1 MANSSSRYS
10 RKAATKRYK
19 RKYLLV
25 CEGDVTEPE
34 YFDQLK
40 GLYREAIINI
50 TCLKNHH
57 SDPTSLIKRANRE
70 IHSLLKGDEL
80 WIILDMDEWTKEQF
94 AELEQWSAPQKGRYV
109 AISRPCFEIWLI
121 MHETTLN
128 DWSKKA
134 CQSYFSENISRGKK
148 GLRLNWLTAEK
159 LKKAVTQAKTRDTGQ
174 VGIIPNVPT
183 SKVYQLIEN
192 IDRCKQTK

>member
-80 WIILDMDEWTKEQF
+80 
-94 AELEQWSAPQKGRYV
+94 
-109 AISRPCFEIWLI
+109 
-121 MHETTLN
+121 
-128 DWSKKA
+128 
-134 CQSYFSENISRGKK
+134 
-148 GLRLNWLTAEK
+148 
-159 LKKAVTQAKTRDTGQ
+159 
-174 VGIIPNVPT
+174 
-183 SKVYQLIEN
+183 
-192 IDRCKQTK
+192 

>member
-1 MANSSSRYS
+1 
-10 RKAATKRYK
+10 
-19 RKYLLV
+19 
-25 CEGDVTEPE
+25 
-34 YFDQLK
+34 
-40 GLYREAIINI
+40 
-50 TCLKNHH
+50 
-57 SDPTSLIKRANRE
+57 
-70 IHSLLKGDEL
+70 
-80 WIILDMDEWTKEQF
+80 
-94 AELEQWSAPQKGRYV
+94 
-109 AISRPCFEIWLI
+109 

-192 IDRCKQTK
+192 IDRFKQTK